1 VFRRGRRGATGG
13 RMTRVVTPG
22 GVKIVCIGGGPAGL
36 YFALL
41 YKKAHPEAS
50 ITVVERNAPG
60 VTFGWGVVFSDET
73 LSYLEENDGPTHEA
87 ITKAFAH
94 WDAIDIFYKGEKL
107 RSGGHGFS
115 GLSRKELL
123 RILSD
128 RCEELGVEQRFET
141 EVDDYAELTRD
152 ADLVIACDGL
162 RSKVREKHKDVFQPS
177 LDVRSCRYIWLG
189 TRKTFDAFTF
199 LFEETPHGMFQVHA
213 YRFDAD
219 TSTFIAE
226 CDEASFRA
234 AGLDKATEAE
244 SIAFLE
250 KTFGKYLDGERLL
263 ANHSSW
269 INFTTIKNER
279 WSHENVVLM
288 GDAAHTAHFS
298 IGSGTKLAME
308 DAIALVK
315 ALEAELVPR
324 EATDEPRTGTVPTLR
339 GRIRRALE
347 RYEQDRRPI
356 VERTQKAAQDSLV
369 WFENVKRYRDLDPT
383 QFAFSLL
390 TRSKR
395 ITFDNLRL
403 RDPGF
408 ARQVAVSFHD
418 TLAPD
423 APKRAADEPPLPA
436 MFTPLR
442 LRDCVIPNR
451 VVVSPMCMYSAVEG
465 MPNEFHFT
473 HYTARAIGGAGL
485 VMTEMT
491 DVSREGRI
499 SPGCAG
505 MYSADHMKAWKRI
518 VDTVHAQTSSK
529 FGMQLG
535 HAGRK
540 ASTKV
545 MWEGSDR
552 PLESGNWPIMSASPL
567 PYFPDSQ
574 VPREMDRADMDRVK
588 ASYVRSAEW
597 AAEAGFDLLELHMA
611 HGYLLASFLSP
622 LTNVRT
628 DAYGGSRE
636 ARMRYPLEVLEA
648 VRAAWP
654 KERPLSVRI
663 SATDWLPGGVTDED
677 VLALARA
684 LKERG
689 TDVIDCSA
697 GMTTPDSRPRFYGR
711 MYQAYWS
718 DMVKNEV
725 KIPTMAVG
733 GISSADQINTLVLSG
748 RADLCAL
755 ARPHLE
761 NPNFTLF
768 AAKEQGFTGLAWPK
782 AYGMVRPMPLAP
794 EPPRTSV

>member
-1 VFRRGRRGATGG
+1 
-13 RMTRVVTPG
+13 MTSAAPE

-50 ITVVERNAPG
+50 ITVVERNAKG

-73 LSYLEENDGPTHEA
+73 LSYLEENDGPTHQA

-94 WDAIDIFYKGEKL
+94 WDAIDIFYKGSCL

-115 GLSRKELL
+115 GLSRKDLL

-128 RCEELGVEQRFET
+128 RCEELGVVQRFET
-141 EVDDYAELTRD
+141 EVDDYEALTRD

-213 YRFDAD
+213 YRFDAE

-250 KTFGKYLDGERLL
+250 QTFGKYLGGEKLL

-269 INFTTIKNER
+269 INFTTVKNER

-315 ALEAELVPR
+315 ALEAEMTPR
-324 EATDEPRTGTVPTLR
+324 ADAASEPRTGMVPTLR

-347 RYEQDRRPI
+347 RYEADRRPI

-369 WFENVKRYRDLDPT
+369 WFENVKRYRELDPT

-408 ARQVAVSFHD
+408 ARVVAVDFHD
-418 TLAPD
+418 TLAPE
-423 APKRAADEPPLPA
+423 APKRTKGEAPLPA

-465 MPNEFHFT
+465 MPNDFHFT

-505 MYSADHMKAWKRI
+505 MYTPQQMQAWKRI
-518 VDTVHAQTSSK
+518 VDVVHAQSSARI
-529 FGMQLG
+529 GMQLG

-552 PLESGNWPIMSASPL
+552 PLESGNWPITSASPL
-567 PYFPDSQ
+567 PYYPDSQ

-588 ASYVRSAEW
+588 AEFVRSTEL

-622 LTNVRT
+622 LTNVRK
-628 DAYGGSRE
+628 DAYGGSRD

-663 SATDWLPGGVTDED
+663 SATDWLPGGVDDED

-697 GMTTPDSRPRFYGR
+697 GMTTPESRPRFYGR

-733 GISSADQINTLVLSG
+733 GISSGDQINTLVLSG

-761 NPNFTLF
+761 NPHFTLF
-768 AAKEQGFTGLAWPK
+768 AAKEQGFTGLSWPK
-782 AYGMVRPMPLAP
+782 AYGMVRPMPL
-794 EPPRTSV
+794 PPADLARS